1 MFIESLEPSVVLP
14 AMDANMAAF
23 WSEYGRASGCALET
37 VGAGTWF
44 YSGIPHPFFNGV
56 PRAVFDDVQLH
67 QVVDALGRRI
77 REAGAPAFW
86 WVGAHSTPT
95 SIASQLAEAGINRVG
110 TVPAMAIDLRH
121 AGSIEAPVEGLSIQ
135 RVDSASQQAVWGRVA
150 AAGSGFAQV
159 ATEALAGLEGRLAGS
174 SYRAQ
179 HRYLGLLNGQPIA
192 ASAMVLAG
200 GVAGIYAVATLPE
213 ARNLGIGRAMSVA
226 PLLAAQD
233 AGCHVAVLQ
242 ASPAGYPIYRKIGF
256 SEFGSYALHLQAK

>member
-1 MFIESLEPSVVLP
+1 M
-14 AMDANMAAF
+14 
-23 WSEYGRASGCALET
+23 
-37 VGAGTWF
+37 
-44 YSGIPHPFFNGV
+44 
-56 PRAVFDDVQLH
+56 FDDVQLH

-159 ATEALAGLEGRLAGS
+159 ATEAPRRSRRAVGRLVVPCAAS
-174 SYRAQ
+174 VF
-179 HRYLGLLNGQPIA
+179 GLLNGQPIA

-200 GVAGIYAVATLPE
+200 GVAGIYAVATSPKP
-213 ARNLGIGRAMSVA
+213 ATWV
-226 PLLAAQD
+226 LAA
-233 AGCHVAVLQ
+233 
-242 ASPAGYPIYRKIGF
+242 R
-256 SEFGSYALHLQAK
+256 